1 MKTTASG
8 SSVLSPTNVRMQDQA
23 GPRIKAYRGEKRDV
37 RSTSVSTTE
46 ERTPGEETEA
56 FIISTTLPFNTA
68 KMELLIS
75 SFGHREMLTA
85 HNSDQLK
92 RFLN

>member
-1 MKTTASG
+1 MRTTASG
-8 SSVLSPTNVRMQDQA
+8 SSVLSPTNVITQDQA

-37 RSTSVSTTE
+37 RSTRVSTTE
-46 ERTPGEETEA
+46 ERSPGEETEA
-56 FIISTTLPFNTA
+56 FIISTTLTFNTA

-92 RFLN
+92 RCLN

>member
-1 MKTTASG
+1 
-8 SSVLSPTNVRMQDQA
+8 MQDQA

-37 RSTSVSTTE
+37 RSTRVRTTE

-75 SFGHREMLTA
+75 SFGHREKLTA

-92 RFLN
+92 WFLN

>member
-23 GPRIKAYRGEKRDV
+23 GPRIKAYRGEKRGLRLTRV
-37 RSTSVSTTE
+37 RTTE

-56 FIISTTLPFNTA
+56 FIISSIIAN
-68 KMELLIS
+68 LIV
-75 SFGHREMLTA
+75 
-85 HNSDQLK
+85 
-92 RFLN
+92 

>member
-37 RSTSVSTTE
+37 RSTRVSTTE
-46 ERTPGEETEA
+46 ESTPGEETVA
-56 FIISTTLPFNTA
+56 FIISKTVHFNTVN
-68 KMELLIS
+68 MVLLIS
-75 SFGHREMLTA
+75 SFGHRQMLTA

-92 RFLN
+92 RFLT